1 MKVDESYDPTPPQP
15 EHWESLSTGNVLPS
29 IPPTPESIV
38 DLGPLADTPTPVTQ
52 RELDAQAE
60 VVVEGQSISPTQAAL
75 RRLGRDRR
83 AMVSMTIVLILIVV
97 SYVGPLLYLHI
108 GPPLQNAG
116 PFGNQTVPTTII
128 HDFTQQQQL
137 FTDQPSS
144 AQYPLGTDGVGRD
157 ILARILAG
165 VTVSISVAA
174 MVVIFDIVL
183 GMVVGMLA
191 GYYGGWID
199 TFLARFTDLMFA
211 FPQLLFAILVA
222 ATLGQAFINALGP
235 DGRLILVSLAFGI
248 TIWPQMA
255 RYVRGQTLQLKE
267 QQFIEAARATGTTD
281 FGILTKHIAPNLFS
295 IVVTAATLDIV
306 GIIIGEATLSLLG
319 LGVQSPGSSLGLMI
333 SDGANQIG
341 IQYTE
346 VLWPTIVL
354 AVIVLCL
361 SFVGDGVQDAFN
373 PRTKD

>member
-1 MKVDESYDPTPPQP
+1 MKVDESYDPTLPTPDR
-15 EHWESLSTGNVLPS
+15 WESLSTGNVLPS

-38 DLGPLADTPTPVTQ
+38 DLGPLADTPTPMTQ
-52 RELDAQAE
+52 RERDAQAE
-60 VVVEGQSISPTQAAL
+60 TVVEGQSISPTQAAL
-75 RRLGRDRR
+75 RRMGRDRR
-83 AMVSMTIVLILIVV
+83 AMISMTVVLIIIVV
-97 SYVGPLLYLHI
+97 SYIGPLLYLHI
-108 GPPLQNAG
+108 GPPLPNAG
-116 PFGNQTVPTTII
+116 PFGSQTVPSTIY
-128 HDFTQQQQL
+128 HDFTHQEQL
-137 FTDQPSS
+137 FTDIPSS
-144 AQYPLGTDGVGRD
+144 AQFPLGTDGVGRD
-157 ILARILAG
+157 ILARIMAG
-165 VTVSISVAA
+165 VTVSISVSAL
-174 MVVIFDIVL
+174 VVVFDIVL
-183 GMVVGMLA
+183 GMVIGMLA

-222 ATLGQAFINALGP
+222 ATLGQTFINTLGP

-255 RYVRGQTLQLKE
+255 RYVRGQTLQMKE

-281 FGILTKHIAPNLFS
+281 LGILLKHIAPNLFN

-306 GIIIGEATLSLLG
+306 GIIVGEATLSLLG
-319 LGVQSPGSSLGLMI
+319 LGVQDPGSSLGLMI
-333 SDGANQIG
+333 SNGADKLY

>member
-1 MKVDESYDPTPPQP
+1 MKVDESYEPTPPTP
-15 EHWESLSTGNVLPS
+15 DRWESLSTGNVLPS
-29 IPPTPESIV
+29 IPPTPGSII
-38 DLGPLADTPTPVTQ
+38 DLGPLADSPTPTTQ

-60 VVVEGQSISPTQAAL
+60 TVVEGQSISPTQAAL

-83 AMVSMTIVLILIVV
+83 AMISMTVVLLLIVV
-97 SYVGPLLYLHI
+97 SYIGPLLYVHI
-108 GPPLQNAG
+108 GPPLTGAG
-116 PFGNQTVPTTII
+116 PFANQTVPSVVYR
-128 HDFTQQQQL
+128 DFTHQEQTL
-137 FTDQPSS
+137 TDQPSS
-144 AQYPLGTDGVGRD
+144 AQYPLGTDAVGRD
-157 ILARILAG
+157 ILARIMAG
-165 VTVSISVAA
+165 VTVSISVSA

-183 GMVVGMLA
+183 GMIVGMLA
-191 GYYGGWID
+191 GYFGGWID

-281 FGILTKHIAPNLFS
+281 LGILLRHIAPNLFS

-333 SDGANQIG
+333 SDGANQLG
-341 IQYTE
+341 VQYTE